1 MAAALRLA
9 GGCLG
14 RVWPNPSVGCF
25 LVQGD
30 TAVGDGV
37 TQPGGRPHAE
47 FEALQMAGAKA
58 KGATAYVTLEP
69 CAHEGETPSCARLL
83 AGAGVKRV
91 VYSVS
96 DPDPRTAGKGVEIMK
111 KAGVQV
117 DYGLL
122 EEEAKALNKG
132 YFLKQTEGRPL
143 VTMKLATSR
152 DGKIAKAEGVETRIT
167 GRQAREYSHR
177 LRASH
182 DAILV
187 GIGTVLADDPDLT
200 CRLPDLEDASPVRIV
215 LDTNLR
221 IPVTSR
227 LVQSANKVPVWVV
240 TQETEIPPEL
250 AGKGVEILT
259 VNDINNIKQ
268 VLELIAQKGITRL
281 LVEGG
286 SGVNAS
292 FLKSGLVDD
301 VYWFTAP
308 YLTIGHGGVPVIRG
322 SDIKTPDDLTGFKK
336 NREDKLGKDIV
347 EILERLD

>member
-9 GGCLG
+9 GGGLG
-14 RVWPNPSVGCF
+14 RVWPNPAVGC
-25 LVQGD
+25 LIIKD
-30 TAVGDGV
+30 DKTVGRGW

-69 CAHEGETPSCARLL
+69 CAHQGETPSCARLL

-96 DPDPRTAGKGVEIMK
+96 DPDPRTAGKGAEILK

-200 CRLPDLEDASPVRIV
+200 CRLPGRDVTSPVRIV
-215 LDTNLR
+215 LDTKLR

-240 TQETEIPPEL
+240 TEETEIPPEL
-250 AGKGVEILT
+250 AGKGVEIVSLG
-259 VNDINNIKQ
+259 NIKNIKQ

-301 VYWFTAP
+301 IYWFTAP
-308 YLTIGHGGVPVIRG
+308 HLTIGAGGVPAFR
-322 SDIKTPDDLTGFKK
+322 DL
-336 NREDKLGKDIV
+336 D
-347 EILERLD
+347 

>member
-9 GGCLG
+9 GDGLG
-14 RVWPNPSVGCF
+14 RVWPNPAVGC
-25 LVQGD
+25 LIIKD
-30 TAVGDGV
+30 DKTVGRGW

-69 CAHEGETPSCARLL
+69 CAHQGETRSCARLL
-83 AGAGVKRV
+83 ARAEVKRV
-91 VYSVS
+91 IYSVS
-96 DPDPRTAGKGVEIMK
+96 DPDPRTAGKGAEIMK

-143 VTMKLATSR
+143 VAMKLATSK
-152 DGKIAKAEGVETRIT
+152 DGKIAKAEGVETCIT

-200 CRLPDLEDASPVRIV
+200 CRLPDKDVTSPVRIV
-215 LDTNLR
+215 LDTKLK
-221 IPVTSR
+221 IPLDSR
-227 LVQSANKVPVWVV
+227 LVQSAHEVPVWVV
-240 TQETEIPPEL
+240 TEQTEIPPEL
-250 AGKGVEILT
+250 IEKGVEI
-259 VNDINNIKQ
+259 VSVNNIKL
-268 VLELIAQKGITRL
+268 VYIDSELQEKDNSWAFTPNVIVEVEEIPKKGFYGNEITE
-281 LVEGG
+281 VIT
-286 SGVNAS
+286 
-292 FLKSGLVDD
+292 
-301 VYWFTAP
+301 FTKDN
-308 YLTIGHGGVPVIRG
+308 V
-322 SDIKTPDDLTGFKK
+322 PDDFGWWSK
-336 NREDKLGKDIV
+336 RE
-347 EILERLD
+347 LEEFLNEFD

>member
-9 GGCLG
+9 GDGLG
-14 RVWPNPSVGCF
+14 RVWPNPAVGC
-25 LVQGD
+25 LIIKD
-30 TAVGDGV
+30 DKTVGRGW

-69 CAHEGETPSCARLL
+69 CAHQGETRSCARLL
-83 AGAGVKRV
+83 ARAEVKRV
-91 VYSVS
+91 IYSVS
-96 DPDPRTAGKGVEIMK
+96 DPDPRTAGKGAEIMK

-143 VTMKLATSR
+143 VAMKLATSK
-152 DGKIAKAEGVETRIT
+152 DGKIAKAEGVETCIT

-200 CRLPDLEDASPVRIV
+200 CRLPDKDVTSPVRIV
-215 LDTNLR
+215 LDTKLK
-221 IPVTSR
+221 IPLDSR
-227 LVQSANKVPVWVV
+227 LVQSAHEVPVWVV
-240 TQETEIPPEL
+240 TEQTEIPPEL
-250 AGKGVEILT
+250 IEKGVEIVS
-259 VNDINNIKQ
+259 VNNIKNIKQ

-308 YLTIGHGGVPVIRG
+308 YLTIGHGGVPAIRG

-347 EILERLD
+347 EILKRLD

>member
-9 GGCLG
+9 GDGLG
-14 RVWPNPSVGCF
+14 RVWPNPAVGC
-25 LVQGD
+25 LIIKD
-30 TAVGDGV
+30 DKTVGRGW

-69 CAHEGETPSCARLL
+69 CAHQGETRSCARLL
-83 AGAGVKRV
+83 AQAGVKRV
-91 VYSVS
+91 VFAVS
-96 DPDPRTAGKGVEIMK
+96 DPDPRTAGKGAEIMK

-143 VTMKLATSR
+143 VAMKLATSK
-152 DGKIAKAEGVETRIT
+152 DGKIAEREGVETRIT

-200 CRLPDLEDASPVRIV
+200 CRLPDKDVTSPVRIV
-215 LDTNLR
+215 LDTKLK
-221 IPVTSR
+221 IPLDSR
-227 LVQSANKVPVWVV
+227 LVQSAHEVPVWVV
-240 TQETEIPPEL
+240 TEETEISPEL
-250 AGKGVEILT
+250 AGKGVEIVSLG
-259 VNDINNIKQ
+259 NIKNIKQ
-268 VLELIAQKGITRL
+268 VLELIAKKGITRL

-286 SGVNAS
+286 AKINTS
-292 FLKSGLVDD
+292 FHESALVDQIYRFSNNRL
-301 VYWFTAP
+301 VLGSEA
-308 YLTIGHGGVPVIRG
+308 VPAFRKPKILRG
-322 SDIKTPDDLTGFKK
+322 SNIEGFQLLEK
-336 NREDKLGKDIV
+336 NILGKDI
-347 EILERLD
+347 LDFYERRD